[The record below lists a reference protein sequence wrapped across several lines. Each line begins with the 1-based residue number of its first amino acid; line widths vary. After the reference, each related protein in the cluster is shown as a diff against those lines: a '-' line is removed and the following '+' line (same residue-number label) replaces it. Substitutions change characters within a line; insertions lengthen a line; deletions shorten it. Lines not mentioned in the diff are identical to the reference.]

1 MGFTTKALH
10 TQPLAKDAHGAM
22 RFPIY
27 QSSAF
32 EFEKYHKAI
41 IAKEAKEKGMD
52 PKLVEKKYFG
62 AKQDSEPWQKRA
74 AKIGNINL

>member
-1 MGFTTKALH
+1 MDEVRRLGAL
-10 TQPLAKDAHGAM
+10 KDAEINEAKKVLAYEVTKIIHG
-22 RFPIY
+22 
-27 QSSAF
+27 
-32 EFEKYHKAI
+32 EEEAI
-41 IAKEAKEKGMD
+41 KAKEATEKGMD